1 MARNRIIKKEFYTDQ
16 KMIELDIV
24 ERLLFIGMTNFADD
38 TGIHINSAKMLKA
51 EILPADEIS
60 IDYIEE
66 ALSNMHKLGLI
77 EYNEDR
83 SLFRI
88 TNFLIHQKINRPYP
102 SKYEFVEESETDSM
116 NVHGTFNECSSPN
129 KNNNKK
135 KNNKNK
141 KKKKDNENSDFLVWW
156 EMYPRKIGKPKAQAK
171 FEEMVTIYSLREVI
185 EGTILWKDYWKNAHT
200 ETKYIPHPTTFLNQ
214 HRFMDYPDELESQ
227 IEVEY
232 RLDTT
237 GKFYIGYCAKCQ
249 KSNFYRKEELRQDS
263 RCCKDK
269 ILPQRDAIEIQDV
282 NAKA

>member
-16 KMIELDIV
+16 KMIELDIA

-51 EILPADEIS
+51 EIFPADEIS
-60 IDYIEE
+60 IDYIEQ

-83 SLFRI
+83 SLIRI
-88 TNFLIHQKINRPYP
+88 TNFLLHQKINRPYP

-116 NVHGTFNECSSPN
+116 NVHGTINECSLPN

-135 KNNKNK
+135 NKKKNNK
-141 KKKKDNENSDFLVWW
+141 KKKDNSDFLVWW
-156 EMYPRKIGKPKAQAK
+156 DMYPRKIGKPRALHK
-171 FEEMVTIYSLREVI
+171 FEEVVSIYSLREVV
-185 EGTILWKDYWKNAHT
+185 EGTILWIQYWKNAYT

-214 HRFMDYPDELESQ
+214 HRFMDCPDELESQ

-237 GKFYIGYCAKCQ
+237 GRFYVGYCAGCQ
-249 KSNFYRKEELRQDS
+249 ESNFYKKEELRQDS
-263 RCCKDK
+263 RCCKEK